1 VPYVALEYL
10 RGQTLE
16 SLVEGGKP
24 LPPALAFDIARQALS
39 AIAYAHSHQVV
50 HRDLK
55 PENIFLAQ
63 DERGATIVKI
73 LDYGLAKFMAQE
85 SVLSSA
91 SAPLT
96 GLGMVVGTPLYM
108 PPEQAAGSSV
118 DLAADVYSIGC
129 VLFEMLAGRPP
140 FMADT
145 NVELINLHLRAP
157 IPRLADALPG
167 MRVAPELQALID
179 KALAKRQTERFPNA
193 TAMFEALNRLPAE
206 PIAPIEATPRAP
218 AAPSPA
224 AKRSAEPEPARRPTG
239 GGSARIWI
247 ALGALA
253 AIGLWLAHSCG

>member
-1 VPYVALEYL
+1 
-10 RGQTLE
+10 
-16 SLVEGGKP
+16 
-24 LPPALAFDIARQALS
+24 
-39 AIAYAHSHQVV
+39 
-50 HRDLK
+50 
-55 PENIFLAQ
+55 
-63 DERGATIVKI
+63 
-73 LDYGLAKFMAQE
+73 MAQE

-91 SAPLT
+91 STPLT

-129 VLFEMLAGRPP
+129 VLFEMLAGKPP
-140 FMADT
+140 FMAET

-157 IPRLADALPG
+157 IPQLADALPG

-206 PIAPIEATPRAP
+206 PIVPIEATPPPAP
-218 AAPSPA
+218 LAPSPA
-224 AKRSAEPEPARRPTG
+224 ATRSAELEPSSQPAG
-239 GGSARIWI
+239 GGAARIWI

-253 AIGLWLAHSCG
+253 AIGVWLAHSCG